1 MKKII
6 SFISIIIFVM
16 ALATLTSFG
25 VVGYAESESQ
35 EIYYEEN
42 LYDFNDNV
50 TYLLRYKNDGGYYI
64 IHQESGVVCEYDEFN
79 VSPYNGEIGKLYYGG
94 PGVYLSMPSK
104 FVGKISPMQY
114 FGITQE
120 ENASLEAI
128 NSTFIEQAQSMEPFT
143 ITSNDGYT
151 LINNYAFIENYS
163 FTLDIVENVNAIKL
177 SAIVLL
183 RYYDS
188 YHNSNYILDGVV
200 DSILANQLSLPGT
213 TVNNLSICSG
223 VKQGLIGYF
232 NNYTSGISPNVT
244 YTILSP
250 RNDILSGISS
260 NKPSIIVM
268 TNSYS
273 DNKCNVVYGYSGNYY
288 RIKSTTSCYNVNR
301 SYVYGGI
308 FIA

>member
-1 MKKII
+1 
-6 SFISIIIFVM
+6 M
-16 ALATLTSFG
+16 ALTTLTSFG
-25 VVGYAESESQ
+25 VVGYAESENQ

-50 TYLLRYKNDGGYYI
+50 TYLLRYKNDGGYSI

-104 FVGKISPMQY
+104 LVGKISPMQY

-163 FTLDIVENVNAIKL
+163 FTSNLLWNVNVIEL

-183 RYYDS
+183 RYYDI
-188 YHNSNYILDGVV
+188 YQNSNYIPANMD
-200 DSILANQLSLPGT
+200 DSLLADKLVLAETDNT
-213 TVNNLSICSG
+213 NLEICSKG
-223 VKQGLIGYF
+223 KAGLIDYI